1 MDNCE
6 EIIPEWL
13 NFIKGVVDSEDLP
26 LNISRET
33 LQQNRILKVIKK
45 NIVKKCLEMFE
56 DIARDN
62 KEEFKTFYEQFSK
75 NLKLGIHEDTAN
87 RAILSDL
94 LRFYSTTSKD
104 EYTSL
109 KDYVTRMQKDQ
120 KDIFYI
126 TGESKK
132 AVENSPFLEQCRKRN
147 YEVLYLVD
155 PIDEYVT
162 QQLKDYDSKKLIC
175 VTKEGL
181 KFDESEDEKK
191 QKEQQKASFEPLCK
205 LFKEVLG
212 EKVEKV
218 QLSDRIVDTPC
229 ILVTGEYGW
238 SANMERIMKAQ
249 ALRDS
254 SMQSYMNSKK
264 KQWNLIQKIQL
275 LKN

>member
-120 KDIFYI
+120 KDIFFI
-126 TGESKK
+126 LQVKVKK
-132 AVENSPFLEQCRKRN
+132 
-147 YEVLYLVD
+147 
-155 PIDEYVT
+155 
-162 QQLKDYDSKKLIC
+162 QLKILLSLNN
-175 VTKEGL
+175 
-181 KFDESEDEKK
+181 
-191 QKEQQKASFEPLCK
+191 
-205 LFKEVLG
+205 
-212 EKVEKV
+212 VE
-218 QLSDRIVDTPC
+218 R
-229 ILVTGEYGW
+229 E
-238 SANMERIMKAQ
+238 IMKF
-249 ALRDS
+249 
-254 SMQSYMNSKK
+254 Y
-264 KQWNLIQKIQL
+264 I
-275 LKN
+275 

>member
-87 RAILSDL
+87 RQILSDL

-120 KDIFYI
+120 KDIYYI

-132 AVENSPFLEQCRKRN
+132 AVENSPFLEQCRK
-147 YEVLYLVD
+147 
-155 PIDEYVT
+155 
-162 QQLKDYDSKKLIC
+162 KKL
-175 VTKEGL
+175 
-181 KFDESEDEKK
+181 
-191 QKEQQKASFEPLCK
+191 
-205 LFKEVLG
+205 
-212 EKVEKV
+212 
-218 QLSDRIVDTPC
+218 
-229 ILVTGEYGW
+229 
-238 SANMERIMKAQ
+238 
-249 ALRDS
+249 
-254 SMQSYMNSKK
+254 
-264 KQWNLIQKIQL
+264 
-275 LKN
+275 